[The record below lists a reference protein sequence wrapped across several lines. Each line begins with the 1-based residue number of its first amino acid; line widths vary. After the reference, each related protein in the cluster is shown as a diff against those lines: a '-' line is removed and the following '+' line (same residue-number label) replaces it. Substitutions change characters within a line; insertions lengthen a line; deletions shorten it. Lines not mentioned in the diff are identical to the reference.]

1 MVEKGPIGKSNFDQY
16 TQGQGNRRAQ
26 ELTEEGIKTGEIGPT
41 QGALVLQKK
50 DPTHAGGTNVATGRY
65 PGGSLDAARAGSE
78 GAQAGAANALAAK
91 RRVEAMGEEL
101 PKDRIARTREER
113 LDRQKNIDQL
123 QKERDAARE
132 DGDDARAIELSALIK
147 EKLRAE
153 NTGGSK
159 GLSPAER
166 EKALADAKRALD
178 RKLLPREEVLRRLKA
193 AGIDPKGL

>member
-1 MVEKGPIGKSNFDQY
+1 
-16 TQGQGNRRAQ
+16 
-26 ELTEEGIKTGEIGPT
+26 
-41 QGALVLQKK
+41 
-50 DPTHAGGTNVATGRY
+50 
-65 PGGSLDAARAGSE
+65 
-78 GAQAGAANALAAK
+78 
-91 RRVEAMGEEL
+91 VEARGEEL

-153 NTGGSK
+153 NSSGALPAAAGTGGGK

-166 EKALADAKRALD
+166 EKALADAKRVLKVKPEKRD
-178 RKLLPREEVLRRLKA
+178 EVLRRLRA
-193 AGIDPKGL
+193 AGIDPAGL